1 MNNPDIPSGASR
13 PGPLA
18 GLRRWSVFRH
28 IRQPGGSTVL
38 NDPHDGRLYGIRYG
52 LAESELILDAG
63 TEPQPVTR
71 FDFEIW
77 HYAASGAVEHQSLL
91 QFLLLERKFPDLR
104 VHNYMKDL
112 RIFNRPFELSERNI
126 YGALRA
132 ASRMISAIDAEDYID
147 GPSLL
152 ADYELIPRT
161 QQAVKEDVPHIR
173 LALGAA
179 QSFWT

>member
-1 MNNPDIPSGASR
+1 MNNPDIPSGVGRS
-13 PGPLA
+13 GPLA
-18 GLRRWSVFRH
+18 GLRGWSVFRH
-28 IRQPGGSTVL
+28 ITQSGGSTVL
-38 NDPHDGRLYGIRYG
+38 TDPHDGRLYGIRYG
-52 LAESELILDAG
+52 LTESDIA
-63 TEPQPVTR
+63 TEQDSNPQPVTR

-77 HYAASGAVEHQSLL
+77 HYSASSAVEHQSLL

-112 RIFNRPFELSERNI
+112 RIFNRPFDLSERNI

-147 GPSLL
+147 GPGLL

-161 QQAVKEDVPHIR
+161 QQVAKDEVPHIR

-179 QSFWT
+179 QSFWA